1 MLLFIQISHIDIV
14 SLQKLSLETLFKISE
29 LLQVPVLELIKKQ
42 NIYNMTEQ
50 ELQQYLLSKYPKEN
64 EECEWKEFKNMK
76 NDFNGK
82 EKDDVI
88 SYVSALS
95 NMEGGHLVIGVV
107 DNTLEIVGTNTYNYD
122 RQKAKLRMTDL
133 CANLP
138 SEGLLVEEFITD
150 DSHKTVWVIHIPKH
164 MKRRPVYAHSKAWQR
179 LDDSLVELT
188 DSRLNVILDE
198 QDSAYD
204 WTVQAIADATIDDL
218 DPDAIMLAREGYK
231 QRYPKFAKEC
241 DSWSD
246 KVFLD
251 KACLT
256 IDGKITKA
264 TLLLVGKEEKAH
276 KLNHIAQIVWKCF
289 QDGQT
294 FGDIYTI
301 PFIRTT
307 SKLLNRIR
315 NYRFKI
321 YPKNSLIPA
330 EVWKYDTESILEGL
344 HNSIAH
350 QRYESD
356 ARIIVTEDKDK
367 LTFQNDG
374 YFFEG
379 NYSQYITGEKTP
391 RHYRNPALVKA
402 MVNIKMIDTQ
412 GYGIHKMFVSQKER
426 YLPMPDYE
434 KSTATEVV
442 LTLPGTII
450 DENYSLLLLE
460 NRNMSLT
467 DAVLLDSVQ
476 KGKRISPE
484 AIAMLR
490 KRKLIEGRLPH
501 IFIAKDIA
509 QVTDQKI
516 EYSKHK
522 GLDDKK
528 CEALLLDS
536 LKDHGS
542 LTKPEIVRL
551 LWDVLP
557 DQLDDKQ
564 KEYKINNLLRKLR
577 KEGKISNTTIAGNKS
592 TWALVKG

>member
-1 MLLFIQISHIDIV
+1 M
-14 SLQKLSLETLFKISE
+14 
-29 LLQVPVLELIKKQ
+29 
-42 NIYNMTEQ
+42 M
-50 ELQQYLLSKYPKEN
+50 
-64 EECEWKEFKNMK
+64 
-76 NDFNGK
+76 
-82 EKDDVI
+82 
-88 SYVSALS
+88 
-95 NMEGGHLVIGVV
+95 
-107 DNTLEIVGTNTYNYD
+107 
-122 RQKAKLRMTDL
+122 L
-133 CANLP
+133 CAEKVAVL
-138 SEGLLVEEFITD
+138 
-150 DSHKTVWVIHIPKH
+150 HKNPCKDIC
-164 MKRRPVYAHSKAWQR
+164 R
-179 LDDSLVELT
+179 
-188 DSRLNVILDE
+188 
-198 QDSAYD
+198 
-204 WTVQAIADATIDDL
+204 
-218 DPDAIMLAREGYK
+218 
-231 QRYPKFAKEC
+231 
-241 DSWSD
+241 
-246 KVFLD
+246 
-251 KACLT
+251 
-256 IDGKITKA
+256 
-264 TLLLVGKEEKAH
+264 
-276 KLNHIAQIVWKCF
+276 
-289 QDGQT
+289 T
-294 FGDIYTI
+294 FYCE
-301 PFIRTT
+301 
-307 SKLLNRIR
+307 LLNRIR

-350 QRYESD
+350 QKYESD

-367 LTFQNDG
+367 LTFLNGG

-379 NYSQYITGEKTP
+379 NYCQYITGEKTP

-426 YLPMPDYE
+426 YLPMPDYD

-442 LTLPGTII
+442 LTLPGTVI
-450 DENYSLLLLE
+450 DENYSPLLLE
-460 NRNMSLT
+460 NRNLSLT

-577 KEGKISNTTIAGNKS
+577 KERKISNTTIAGNKLPTNRLIIWRS
-592 TWALVKG
+592 LVQAQAGPL

>member
-1 MLLFIQISHIDIV
+1 MTELE
-14 SLQKLSLETLFKISE
+14 LQK
-29 LLQVPVLELIKKQ
+29 
-42 NIYNMTEQ
+42 
-50 ELQQYLLSKYPKEN
+50 YLLSKYPKEN
-64 EECEWKEFKNMK
+64 EECEWKEFKNLK
-76 NDFNGK
+76 NDFCGK

-95 NMEGGHLVIGVV
+95 NMEGGHLVIGVI
-107 DNTLEIVGTNTYNYD
+107 DKTLEIVGTDTYNYD
-122 RQKAKLRMTDL
+122 VQKARLRLTDQ

-150 DSHKTVWVIHIPKH
+150 DTHKTVWIVHVPKH
-164 MKRRPVYAHSKAWQR
+164 LKRRPVYAHSKAWQR
-179 LDDSLVELT
+179 MDDSLVELT
-188 DSRLNVILDE
+188 DSRLAVILDE
-198 QDSAYD
+198 RESTYD
-204 WTVQAIADATIDDL
+204 WSAVVIKDATIEDL
-218 DPDAIMLAREGYK
+218 DTKAIALAREGYK
-231 QRYPKFAKEC
+231 ERYPLYAHDC
-241 DSWSD
+241 DTWSD

-251 KACLT
+251 RACLT
-256 IDGKITKA
+256 IDGKITRT

-276 KLNHIAQIVWKCF
+276 KLNHMAQIVWKCF

-307 SKLLNRIR
+307 SELLNRIR

-350 QRYESD
+350 QMYESGS
-356 ARIIVTEDKDK
+356 RIIVTEDKDK

-374 YFFEG
+374 YFFDG
-379 NYSQYITGEKTP
+379 TYTQYITGEKTP
-391 RHYRNPALVKA
+391 RNYRNPALVKA

-426 YLPMPDYE
+426 YLPMPDYD

-442 LTLPGTII
+442 LTLPGTVI

-460 NRNMSLT
+460 NRNLSLT

-476 KGKRISPE
+476 KGKRISSE
-484 AIAMLR
+484 AVAMLR

-516 EYSKHK
+516 EYTKHK

-542 LTKPEIVRL
+542 LTKPEIVHL

-564 KEYKINNLLRKLR
+564 KNNKLDYLLKKLR
-577 KEGKISNTTIAGNKS
+577 MSGKVYAKRAKGISVWYLTENM
-592 TWALVKG
+592 